1 MIFRR
6 RTRRRLGEPD
16 PSFPGLTRGRADELR
31 TALRRAVGESGAA
44 LRFDG
49 MHGIIEH
56 PRRGRVT
63 LNLENLVGDVA
74 RSQHPRA
81 AETMAR
87 AFVAAMMEEHDAGN
101 LDTAELYAG
110 LRLRV
115 APTTGLVPE
124 ENEIVTAATL
134 HPFTTDTAVTL
145 VLDTEH
151 SIRTMPLDHL
161 KQVDDLDTL
170 VRAARTNL
178 REELLGAAV
187 VAHRHPGSEEHPGSR
202 FWSFESG
209 SYYLASAPILL
220 EDVLTS
226 WAPGLDRSLGV
237 LFAMPTRHVMLARE
251 VTLGDDLLE
260 GLGRMA
266 PVAAQLAISRSHG
279 VSPLLHLFHEGEVTT
294 LSTFDRE
301 ARQLQIAPTPY
312 LLELMSQR

>member
-1 MIFRR
+1 MFFRR
-6 RTRRRLGEPD
+6 RARKRLGEPD
-16 PSFPGLTRGRADELR
+16 PSFPGMTRGRADELR
-31 TALRRAVGESGAA
+31 TALRKAVADSGATA
-44 LRFDG
+44 RFDG

-63 LNLENLVGDVA
+63 LNLENLVDDVA

-81 AETMAR
+81 AATMAR
-87 AFVAAMMEEHDAGN
+87 SFVAAMLDDRGADI

-124 ENEIVTAATL
+124 ESEIVTAASL
-134 HPFTTDTAVTL
+134 HAFTADTAVTL

-151 SIRTMPLDHL
+151 SIRTMPLERL
-161 KQVDDLDTL
+161 RPVDDLDTL

-178 REELLGAAV
+178 REELLGAPV
-187 VAHRHPGSEEHPGSR
+187 VAQRHPGSEEHPGAR

-209 SYYLASAPILL
+209 SYYIASAPILI

-237 LFAMPTRHVMLARE
+237 LFAMPTRHVLLARE

-266 PVAAQLAISRSHG
+266 PVAAQLAISRPHT
-279 VSPLLHLFHEGEVTT
+279 VSPLLHLFHDGEVST
-294 LSTFDRE
+294 LSTFDQE
-301 ARQLQIAPTPY
+301 ARQLQISPTPY

>member
-1 MIFRR
+1 MFFRR
-6 RTRRRLGEPD
+6 RARRRLGEPD
-16 PSFPGLTRGRADELR
+16 PNFPGLTRGRADELR
-31 TALRRAVGESGAA
+31 TALRRAVAESGATA
-44 LRFDG
+44 RFDG

-81 AETMAR
+81 AATMAR
-87 AFVAAMMEEHDAGN
+87 AFVSAMLEDHDADS

-110 LRLRV
+110 LRLRL
-115 APTTGLVPE
+115 APITGLVPE
-124 ENEIVTAATL
+124 EQEIVAAATL
-134 HPFTTDTAVTL
+134 QEFTEDTAITL

-151 SIRTMPLDHL
+151 SIRTMPLEHL
-161 KQVDDLDTL
+161 RHVDDLDTL

-178 REELLGAAV
+178 REELLAAPV
-187 VAHRHPGSEEHPGSR
+187 VAHRHPGSEEHPGAR

-209 SYYLASAPILL
+209 SYYVASAPILL

-260 GLGRMA
+260 GLGRLA
-266 PVAAQLAISRSHG
+266 PVAAQLAISRSHT
-279 VSPLLHLFHEGEVTT
+279 VSPLLHLFHDDEVTT
-294 LSTFDRE
+294 LSRFDQE
-301 ARQLQIAPTPY
+301 ARQLQISPTPY